1 MTVAAADRRHPSVAG
16 LTWTVLSLA
25 LFVAAAFGVFP
36 VSMVLRL
43 FVETTHA
50 LDMTLWSMVW
60 AALAALG
67 VLVAAR
73 VAFGTWPRVGPG
85 GLAVV
90 AIGTA
95 LSVGTHLTLQSWA
108 EARFG
113 YYDPDFIGWTAGL
126 FAILVG
132 LATAAFGVMVA
143 PRGAAAWPLAF
154 VLLGSAGVALVLAG
168 NLPGLADGL
177 APDSWP
183 LAAWLGASGLY
194 AAGVTAASFTR
205 ARHPEATLER

>member
-1 MTVAAADRRHPSVAG
+1 MTIAATERRHPSVGG
-16 LTWTVLSLA
+16 LTWTVLSLV

-50 LDMTLWSMVW
+50 LDMTLWSVVW
-60 AALAALG
+60 ASLAALG

-73 VAFGTWPRVGPG
+73 IVFGTWPRVGPG
-85 GLAVV
+85 AGAVV

-132 LATAAFGVMVA
+132 LATAALGVMVA

-154 VLLGSAGVALVLAG
+154 VLLGSAGVAFVLAG

-194 AAGVTAASFTR
+194 AAGVTAASLVRTR
-205 ARHPEATLER
+205 RPAAPPER

>member
-1 MTVAAADRRHPSVAG
+1 MTVAAADRRHPSVDG
-16 LTWTVLSLA
+16 LLWTVLSLA

-36 VSMVLRL
+36 VSIFVRL
-43 FVETTHA
+43 FVETTHS
-50 LDMTLWSMVW
+50 LDMALWSVVW
-60 AALAALG
+60 VALGSLG

-73 VAFGTWPRVGPG
+73 IAFGLWPRVAVGA
-85 GLAVV
+85 LVVV
-90 AIGTA
+90 AFGTA

-126 FAILVG
+126 FAVLVG
-132 LATAAFGVMVA
+132 LATAAFGVFVG
-143 PRGAAAWPLAF
+143 PRGSAAWPLAF

-194 AAGVTAASFTR
+194 AAGVSAASFTR
-205 ARHPEATLER
+205 ALHPEATLER

>member
-1 MTVAAADRRHPSVAG
+1 MTTTSIERLRPSVAG
-16 LTWTVLSLA
+16 LLWTVLSLV

-50 LDMTLWSMVW
+50 LDMTLWSVVW
-60 AALAALG
+60 ASLAALG

-73 VAFGTWPRVGPG
+73 IVFGIWPRVGPG
-85 GLAVV
+85 GFVLV

-113 YYDPDFIGWTAGL
+113 YFDPDFIGWTAGL

-132 LATAAFGVMVA
+132 LATAALGVMVA
-143 PRGAAAWPLAF
+143 PRGATAWPLAF
-154 VLLGSAGVALVLAG
+154 VLLGSAGVAFVLAG

-194 AAGVTAASFTR
+194 AAGVTAASFLR